1 MLMAAKGKDSSD
13 SLIRT
18 SLEELAKELGSA
30 GLRPAVGWAVPPTP
44 SGRRDAGATKRRRYN
59 LIHPAMVY
67 NMRMSQSARSVS
79 R

>member
-30 GLRPAVGWAVPPTP
+30 G
-44 SGRRDAGATKRRRYN
+44 RRDAGATKRRRYN
-59 LIHPAMVY
+59 LIHPAMV
-67 NMRMSQSARSVS
+67 
-79 R
+79 